1 MRVSDKIF
9 EIIKQY
15 TDTVF
20 YLPGG
25 GSMWLVD
32 SLGKSGLKHIAC
44 LHEQGVG
51 FAALGYAQY
60 SRGIGVALVTSGPG
74 STNIITPVAAAWMD
88 SIPLLVIS
96 GQAPTHLLV
105 GDTGLR
111 TRGSQEID
119 IISIIKPIT
128 KCATRPMKGSNAI
141 NQLKENIWKCQKGRP
156 GPVWMDIPL
165 DVQCEEYYEQ

>member
-9 EIIKQY
+9 EIIKQH

-25 GSMWLVD
+25 GAMWLVD

-44 LHEQGVG
+44 LHEAGVG

-60 SRGIGVALVTSGPG
+60 SKRIGVAVVTSGPG

-96 GQAPTHLLV
+96 GQAPTYALV

-111 TRGSQEID
+111 TRGSQEVD

-128 KCATRPMKGSNAI
+128 KQSFQAWTNQNCIVAI
-141 NQLKENIWKCQKGRP
+141 NEMIENCLKERQ
-156 GPVWMDIPL
+156 GPCWLDIPL
-165 DVQCEEYYEQ
+165 NVQCEEYYEQ

>member
-1 MRVSDKIF
+1 MRVSDIIWK
-9 EIIKQY
+9 IIKKY

-25 GSMWLVD
+25 GAMWLVD
-32 SLGKSGLKHIAC
+32 SLGKSGLKYVAC
-44 LHEQGVG
+44 LHEAGVG

-96 GQAPTHLLV
+96 GQAPTYALV

-111 TRGSQEID
+111 TRGSQEVD

-128 KCATRPMKGSNAI
+128 KCATRPMKGSDAI
-141 NQLKENIWKCQKGRP
+141 NQLKENIGKCKKDRQ
-156 GPVWMDIPL
+156 GPCWIDIPL
-165 DVQCEEYYEQ
+165 DIQCEEYYEQ

>member
-1 MRVSDKIF
+1 MRISDKVW
-9 EIIKQY
+9 EIVKQY

-25 GSMWLVD
+25 GAMWLVD
-32 SLGKSGLKHIAC
+32 SLGKSGLNYVSC

-51 FAALGYAQY
+51 FAALGYAQMKR
-60 SRGIGVALVTSGPG
+60 SLGVALVTSGPG
-74 STNIITPVAAAWMD
+74 STNCITPVAAAWMD

-96 GQAPTHLLV
+96 GQAPTYALV
-105 GDTGLR
+105 GETRLR

-128 KCATRPMKGSNAI
+128 KYAERPLMGEDVVTQLTDCIDICLSNR
-141 NQLKENIWKCQKGRP
+141 Q
-156 GPVWMDIPL
+156 GPCWLDIPL
-165 DVQCEEYYEQ
+165 DIQAEICDQ